1 MLQGKIDGIHQE
13 IKKKILN
20 GFYQPGQAL
29 GEVPLATEY
38 GINRSCIRQVFHKLE
53 SETLVVRIPNRGT
66 FVKSITSKDLQNIF
80 QIREALEGMAAKL
93 AARNRKDDDLNQMIA
108 LFAKYQEDS
117 TDNLPEKLMLGDQ
130 FHQFILKSSG
140 NSMICDAMEPLKFH
154 ITRTWNT
161 GLNIP
166 NRVNK
171 AFKEHVEILEAFKE
185 KNEDLAELKMREHI
199 SGAFRDYIKITVLND
214 GNL

>member
-1 MLQGKIDGIHQE
+1 MAQGKIDGIHQE
-13 IKKKILN
+13 IKEKILN
-20 GFYQPGQAL
+20 GFYPPGRAL

-38 GINRSCIRQVFHKLE
+38 GINRSWIRQVFHKLE
-53 SETLVVRIPNRGT
+53 SETLVVRVPNRGT
-66 FVKSITSKDLQNIF
+66 FVKSITSEDLQNIF
-80 QIREALEGMAAKL
+80 QMREALEGMAAKL
-93 AARNRKDDDLNQMIA
+93 AARNRKDEELDQMISS
-108 LFAKYQEDS
+108 FTKYSKDS
-117 TDNLPEKLMLGDQ
+117 IDNLPEKLILGEQ

-140 NSMICDAMEPLKFH
+140 NSMICDAMEPLKPH
-154 ITRTWNT
+154 IMRTWNT

-171 AFKEHVEILEAFKE
+171 AFKEHVEILDAFKE

-199 SGAFRDYIKITVLND
+199 SGAFRDYIKITILKE

>member
-1 MLQGKIDGIHQE
+1 MAQVKIDNIHQD
-13 IKKKILN
+13 IKTKILS

-38 GINRSCIRQVFHKLE
+38 GVNRSWIRQVFHKLE

-66 FVKSITSKDLQNIF
+66 FVKSITGKDLQNIF
-80 QIREALEGMAAKL
+80 QTREALEGMAAKL
-93 AARNRKDDDLNQMIA
+93 AARNRKDEDLDKIMA
-108 LFAKYQEDS
+108 LFTKYQEDS
-117 TDNLPEKLMLGDQ
+117 TDNLPEKLMLGEQ
-130 FHQFILKSSG
+130 CHEFILKSSG
-140 NSMICDAMEPLKFH
+140 NSIIYGAMAPLKLH

-161 GLNIP
+161 GINIP

-171 AFKEHVEILEAFKE
+171 AFKEHVEILEALKA

-199 SGAFRDYIKITVLND
+199 SGAFRDYIKITILND

>member
-1 MLQGKIDGIHQE
+1 MQGKIDIIHQE
-13 IKKKILN
+13 IKEKILN
-20 GFYQPGQAL
+20 GFYRPGQAL

-38 GINRSCIRQVFHKLE
+38 GINRSWIRQVFHKLE
-53 SETLVVRIPNRGT
+53 SEILVVRIPNRGT
-66 FVKSITSKDLQNIF
+66 FVKSITNQDLRNIF
-80 QIREALEGMAAKL
+80 QIREALEGMAARLGAK
-93 AARNRKDDDLNQMIA
+93 NRKDEDLDQMIA
-108 LFAKYQEDS
+108 LFTKYPKDS
-117 TDNLPEKLMLGDQ
+117 TNHLPEKLILGEQ

-140 NSMICDAMEPLKFH
+140 NSMICDVMEPLKLN
-154 ITRTWNT
+154 IMRTWNT